1 MDFNNQQEPNNY
13 QNNYHSQGT
22 AFPYPGQNF
31 AMIAMI
37 LGTGCLFTFFTV
49 YLPIVMGSL
58 AIILAIISKGYGKKM
73 LLTAKI
79 GMISAICSL
88 TVLLSVI
95 ALTFTFIVS
104 SDREMLTNTGRL
116 LDQQIESQM
125 GDSAEDIFG
134 TSYEDLM
141 GQYADMLGK

>member
-1 MDFNNQQEPNNY
+1 MDYNSQHGQNINQD
-13 QNNYHSQGT
+13 NYHSQGNV
-22 AFPYPGQNF
+22 FPYPGQNF
-31 AMIAMI
+31 AMISMI

-58 AIILAIISKGYGKKM
+58 AIILAVISKGYGKKM

-79 GMISAICSL
+79 GMICAICSL
-88 TVLLSVI
+88 AVLLSVI
-95 ALTFTFIVS
+95 GTLFTFILT
-104 SDREMLTNTGRL
+104 SDREVLTNTGRI

-141 GQYADMLGK
+141 EQYADMLGK

>member
-1 MDFNNQQEPNNY
+1 
-13 QNNYHSQGT
+13 
-22 AFPYPGQNF
+22 
-31 AMIAMI
+31 MIAMI

-58 AIILAIISKGYGKKM
+58 AIILAVLSKGYGKKM

-104 SDREMLTNTGRL
+104 SDREMLTNAGRI
-116 LDQQIESQM
+116 LDQQIEEQM

>member
-1 MDFNNQQEPNNY
+1 MDYNNQQGTNNH
-13 QNNYHSQGT
+13 QNTYNPQGGF
-22 AFPYPGQNF
+22 FPYPGQNF

-58 AIILAIISKGYGKKM
+58 AIILAVLSKGYGKKM

-104 SDREMLTNTGRL
+104 SDREMLTNAGRI
-116 LDQQIESQM
+116 LDQQIEEQM

>member
-1 MDFNNQQEPNNY
+1 MDYNQNHEPNMN
-13 QNNYHSQGT
+13 QNSYRPQEKT
-22 AFPYPGQNF
+22 FPYPGQNF
-31 AMIAMI
+31 AMISMI

-49 YLPIVMGSL
+49 YLPIILGSL
-58 AIILAIISKGYGKKM
+58 AIILAVISKGYARKM

-95 ALTFTFIVS
+95 GTLFSFILT
-104 SDREMLTNTGRL
+104 SDRTDLTNTGRI
-116 LDQQIESQM
+116 LDEQIESQM

-134 TSYEDLM
+134 ISYEDLM
-141 GQYADMLGK
+141 SQYADMLGK